1 MTHIFSNHLP
11 TWSSNWLSP
20 LKVNQKII
28 YGYVIALGIA
38 VTGTTAGIVLG
49 EYFQGKASEKEEYT
63 REEIEI
69 LSSLQASILQV
80 RTHQQQ
86 LIPLASKPS
95 QFQEEYDHIEE
106 HSGNLTRF
114 WSELQSFIAKHKE
127 QYLESDSYHQKELPS
142 FTETYNNVPEKYL
155 QELDTLVQQII
166 LAPDQPSLVQEA
178 QESLLQFT
186 NSSLALDFDAI
197 SDKMTDFIKIAY
209 QNNLEAEEA
218 LHQANLLRLQL
229 IIISM
234 VSSVIIAAFLAVSTS
249 RSITLPLQQVTAV
262 ANQVTQEANFELQ
275 APSNTKDE
283 IGELANAFNQLI
295 QQVKQL
301 IEALKEA
308 NKANL
313 SAIIDNLVDG
323 LLVVDPNK
331 QIAHFNPTLL
341 SMFALGDVTLT
352 GKNCQEVLKPE
363 VVTLIQKTLQN
374 PQEAFTTEIE
384 LANQRI
390 GQASVTGIVRASQEE
405 TLGETLGSVLLIR
418 DITADKEVDRMKT
431 DFISTVSHEL
441 RTPITSMLGFASI
454 IQEKLIESVFPLLP
468 KEEPKTKK
476 NIRRI
481 ENNLNIIVTEAE
493 RLTSL
498 INDVLDIA
506 KMEARKMEWNMQP
519 GVIKEIV
526 NQAIASVSSLYE
538 TKGLQLIKNLPSE
551 LPTVVCDR
559 DRIVQVL
566 INLLS
571 NAVKFTDEGNI
582 TCQVQMQDETLQIN
596 IIDTGMGIA
605 PEEQQRVFDKFK
617 QLGETLTDKPKGT
630 GLGLPICKQIIE
642 HHGGHIWVESELG
655 KGSTFSFTLPLNP
668 VDEANAPQLNLDNL
682 LERLQKH
689 VVTATPSPTPGQ
701 KTILVVDDEKHI
713 RELLK
718 QSLGSEYTVVE
729 AQDGLEAIKQAK
741 NIKPDLIILDVM
753 MPNMGGFDVAVVL
766 KNDSQTKGIPIIM
779 LSIFE
784 DKQMGYRLGID
795 RYMTKPI
802 KTPQLLSEIS
812 FLLSQGTSNKKV
824 LVVDE
829 NASTL
834 LTLSEV
840 LQAQGYSVVEASNG
854 QEGIEKAIS
863 LKPDM
868 IIADSTLS
876 QEHEMVKTLRFEKG
890 MENVF
895 FVLLGEHQ

>member
-197 SDKMTDFIKIAY
+197 SDKMTNFIKIAY

-262 ANQVTQEANFELQ
+262 ANQVTKEANFELQ
-275 APSNTKDE
+275 APSKTKDE

-301 IEALKEA
+301 LEAQKEA
-308 NKANL
+308 NQANL
-313 SAIIDNLVDG
+313 SAIIDNLADG
-323 LLVVDPNK
+323 LLVVAPNK
-331 QIAHFNPTLL
+331 QITHFNPTLL

-454 IQEKLIESVFPLLP
+454 IEEKLIESVFPLLP
-468 KEEPKTKK
+468 TEEPKTQK

-481 ENNLNIIVTEAE
+481 KNNLNIIVTEAE

-519 GVIKEIV
+519 AVIEEIV

-538 TKGLQLIKNLPSE
+538 AKGLQLIKDVPSE
-551 LPTVVCDR
+551 LPIVVCDC

-571 NAVKFTDEGNI
+571 NAVKFTDEGRI
-582 TCQVQMQDETLQIN
+582 TCQAQIQDETLQID

-605 PEEQQRVFDKFK
+605 SEEQQTVFDKFK

-642 HHGGHIWVESELG
+642 HHGGNIWVKSELG

-668 VDEANAPQLNLDNL
+668 LGETNASQLNFDNL
-682 LERLQKH
+682 LEQLQKH
-689 VVTATPSPTPGQ
+689 VVTTTPSPTPGQ
-701 KTILVVDDEKHI
+701 KTILVVDDEQPI

-718 QSLGSEYTVVE
+718 QSLGSEYIVVE

-741 NIKPDLIILDVM
+741 KLKPDLIILDVM

-766 KNDSQTKGIPIIM
+766 KNAPQTKDIPIIM

-854 QEGIEKAIS
+854 EEGIEKAIS
-863 LKPDM
+863 LQPDM
-868 IIADSTLS
+868 IIADSALS